1 MLRSHASTALIA
13 VVFFTSLSLL
23 AQRTPRPAPA
33 PGLSQPGIGNRS
45 EIRVEIQLV
54 DDGSRPLPI
63 QALVEI
69 TGMGSVNTRTY
80 TNMDGKASFTLRS
93 GASYQVQVS
102 SGDIENASS
111 SFEVQPGEM
120 FHHEYVTVKAKPN
133 ANFGAPGGMVS
144 AANLNI
150 PDKAVR
156 EYDKGMK
163 EFRDKKW
170 DKASEHFH
178 KALEAYPKY
187 DSAYNNLGVA
197 AMQQGDLNGAREA
210 FAKAVETNPSNAA
223 ASRNLG
229 RIYLTRDN
237 NLPRAKEML
246 LKSLTAEPKSGETLT
261 LLSFA
266 QLRMGELDAALSNAR
281 KVHTSGPTDQYPF
294 AHLVA
299 ARALEEKGD
308 KPGAAAEYH
317 AYLKEAE
324 GSPDAKVAK
333 DGLARLGEK

>member
-1 MLRSHASTALIA
+1 MLRRHAFTALLA
-13 VVFFTSLSLL
+13 VIVCTSVGGM
-23 AQRTPRPAPA
+23 AQRQGRPTPSIPSP
-33 PGLSQPGIGNRS
+33 SINNRN

-54 DDGSRPLPI
+54 NEGSRPLPI
-63 QALVEI
+63 QALVEL
-69 TGMGSVNTRTY
+69 TGMGSINTRTY
-80 TNMDGKASFTLRS
+80 TNMDGKASFSVRG

-102 SGDIENASS
+102 GADIENSSS

-120 FHHEYVTVKAKPN
+120 FHHEYVTVKMKERAGN
-133 ANFGAPGGMVS
+133 GAPGGIVS

-150 PDKAVR
+150 PEKAQK
-156 EYDKGMK
+156 EYNKAMK
-163 EFRDKKW
+163 EFDDKKW

-178 KALEAYPKY
+178 KAIEAYPKY
-187 DSAYNNLGVA
+187 DSAYNNLGVS

-237 NLPRAKEML
+237 DLAKAKEML
-246 LKSLTAEPKSGETLT
+246 LKSLSAEPKSGETLV

-266 QLRMGELDAALSNAR
+266 QLRSGEIDAALSNAR

-294 AHLVA
+294 GHLVA

-308 KPGAAAEYH
+308 KPGAVAEYH
-317 AYLKEAE
+317 NYLKEAE

>member
-1 MLRSHASTALIA
+1 MLRRLEFTALIA
-13 VVFFTSLSLL
+13 VVFCTAIGGI
-23 AQRTPRPAPA
+23 AQRQTRPSPSI
-33 PGLSQPGIGNRS
+33 PQPSINNRN

-54 DDGSRPLPI
+54 DEGSRPLPI

-80 TNMDGKASFTLRS
+80 TNLDGKATFAIRA
-93 GASYQVQVS
+93 GANYQLQVS
-102 SGDIENASS
+102 GGDIENTTV

-120 FHHEYVTVKAKPN
+120 FHHEYVTVKPKVNAKL
-133 ANFGAPGGMVS
+133 GAPGGMVS

-150 PDKAVR
+150 PEKAQK
-156 EYDKGMK
+156 EYEKGVK
-163 EFRDKKW
+163 QLNDKKW
-170 DKASEHFH
+170 DKANEHFR
-178 KALEAYPKY
+178 KAIDAYPKF
-187 DSAYNNLGVA
+187 DSAYNNLGVV
-197 AMQQGDLNGAREA
+197 AMQQGDVNAAREA
-210 FAKAVETNPSNAA
+210 FSKAVEANPSNAA

-237 NLPRAKEML
+237 DLAKAKEML
-246 LKSLTAEPKSGETLT
+246 QKSLSAEPKSGETLV

-266 QLRMGELDAALSNAR
+266 QLRSGEVDAALSNAR
-281 KVHTSGPTDQYPF
+281 KVHSSGPTDPYPF
-294 AHLVA
+294 GHLVA
-299 ARALEEKGD
+299 ARALEDKGD

-317 AYLKEAE
+317 NYLKEAE